1 MDAIKDGLVLMVD
14 EDANPA
20 KLRTRAF
27 MVLLNVEYVCV
38 PRRPIEFKNA
48 LLNGLQV
55 IVLFVPVV
63 FTQDI
68 TDQAPDELEQLLHI
82 WRREKLDVNFFLLYS
97 DNRLVHRA

>member
-27 MVLLNVEYVCV
+27 MVLLYVEYVCV

-48 LLNGLQV
+48 LLNGL
-55 IVLFVPVV
+55 
-63 FTQDI
+63 
-68 TDQAPDELEQLLHI
+68 
-82 WRREKLDVNFFLLYS
+82 
-97 DNRLVHRA
+97 